1 MAEIINQIPGYEK
14 GRVQRI
20 NATDEVSESF
30 IVAQM
35 AADLHKKWNTSVL
48 CISLDGHKEAIEIIA
63 TPRYVSYEDHAIL
76 SQQMRIPSVEITKID
91 MDFEK
96 GIVTAKEIEMKIKV
110 NGCKKYDTDRGWVV
124 VVYVDLVNEGDKA
137 ELVWP
142 EFGKPYFQQ
151 ITKTD
156 DGVKIARMILSRKP
170 YVADEGEALMNLL
183 QGLGT
188 M

>member
-1 MAEIINQIPGYEK
+1 MKKSIITIILALASCFAATAQSTNPLNYS
-14 GRVQRI
+14 GRMYV
-20 NATDEVSESF
+20 
-30 IVAQM
+30 
-35 AADLHKKWNTSVL
+35 
-48 CISLDGHKEAIEIIA
+48 EAIEIIQ

-76 SQQMRIPSVEITKID
+76 SQQMRIPSVQITKCE

-96 GIVTAKEIEMKIKV
+96 GTVTVDNKEMRIKV
-110 NGCKKYDTDRGWVV
+110 NATKKYDTDRGWVV
-124 VVYVDLVNEGDKA
+124 VIYTNLVDEGDKA

-151 ITKTD
+151 ITKAD
-156 DGVKIARMILSRKP
+156 DGVHIARMILTSKP

>member
-1 MAEIINQIPGYEK
+1 MTILITKYQIIMKHIVIIFVLALAAITANAQSTNPLNYS
-14 GRVQRI
+14 GRMYV
-20 NATDEVSESF
+20 
-30 IVAQM
+30 
-35 AADLHKKWNTSVL
+35 
-48 CISLDGHKEAIEIIA
+48 EAIEIYA
-63 TPRYVSYEDHAIL
+63 TPRYISYEDHAIV

-91 MDFEK
+91 MDFDK
-96 GIVTAKEIEMKIKV
+96 GTVTVNDTEMKIKV
-110 NGCKKYDTDRGWVV
+110 NGCKRYEAEHGWKV
-124 VVYVDLVNEGDKA
+124 VVYMELVNEGDKA

-151 ITKTD
+151 ITKAD

-170 YVADEGEALMNLL
+170 YVATEEEALMDLL

>member
-1 MAEIINQIPGYEK
+1 MKHITLIFVLTLATITAAAQSTNPLNYS
-14 GRVQRI
+14 GRMYV
-20 NATDEVSESF
+20 
-30 IVAQM
+30 
-35 AADLHKKWNTSVL
+35 
-48 CISLDGHKEAIEIIA
+48 EAIEIIA

-96 GIVTAKEIEMKIKV
+96 GIVIAKEIEMKIKV

-124 VVYVDLVNEGDKA
+124 VIYVDLVNEGDKA

-142 EFGKPYFQQ
+142 EFGKPFFQQ

-156 DGVKIARMILSRKP
+156 DGVKIARMVLSSKP
-170 YVADEGEALMNLL
+170 YVADESEALRDMLM
-183 QGLGT
+183 GLGT

>member
-1 MAEIINQIPGYEK
+1 MKRTILIVMLALAGILGYAQSTNPLNYS
-14 GRVQRI
+14 GRMYV
-20 NATDEVSESF
+20 
-30 IVAQM
+30 
-35 AADLHKKWNTSVL
+35 
-48 CISLDGHKEAIEIIA
+48 EAIEIIA

-96 GIVTAKEIEMKIKV
+96 GIVIAKEIEMKIKV

-124 VVYVDLVNEGDKA
+124 VVYVDLVDEGDKA

-142 EFGKPYFQQ
+142 EFGKPFFQQ
-151 ITKTD
+151 ITTID
-156 DGVKIARMILSRKP
+156 DGVKIARMILSSKP
-170 YVADEGEALMNLL
+170 YVADESEALRDMLM
-183 QGLGT
+183 GLGT